1 MLCPYQKTVIEGRV
15 LESEY
20 ECIQVRSDDNAMHSI
35 CGVNAKKGDEVIVTI
50 RSSLFHL
57 VKINDLK
64 IVDAGTSEKLIA
76 YLESMSLCEKLGQM
90 MIVRTQEN
98 LTEELDFIPGGY
110 ILFANDFRNKSAE
123 EIEQMVRSLQQQ
135 KHGALVMVD
144 EEGGDVVRVSSV
156 LFEEGYPSAQEDYLS
171 GGWDAV
177 KKNLIN
183 RSQMLASLGFQVN
196 LNPVVDISTNP
207 EDYIY
212 SRTFGQDEIMT
223 SQYVSLAVQTQKEA
237 GLLSCLKHFPGYG
250 NNRDTHRG
258 FSVDYRSLN
267 EYRIYDFLPFQAGVD
282 SGAEL
287 VMMSHIIMS
296 SVDSQTPASLSSN
309 VHQLLKEELNYDG
322 LVITDDLTM
331 DAIEH
336 FTSNPLV
343 SALSAGNHLLLTTDP
358 KVTID
363 ELVEAVE
370 KNQLSLNQI
379 DESVLKILEIKEK
392 LGCLR

>member
-1 MLCPYQKTVIEGRV
+1 MCPYQKTVIEGRV
-15 LESEY
+15 LDSEY
-20 ECIQVRSDDNAMHSI
+20 ECIQVRSDDNIVHSV
-35 CGVNAKKGDEVIVTI
+35 CGVTAKKGDEVIVTI

-57 VKINDLK
+57 LKINDLK
-64 IVDAGTSEKLIA
+64 IVDTDVSETLIA
-76 YLESMSLCEKLGQM
+76 RLESMSLSEKLGQM
-90 MIVRTQEN
+90 MIVRTREN
-98 LTEELDFIPGGY
+98 LTEELDFNPGGY

-156 LFEEGYPSAQEDYLS
+156 LFEEGYPSVQEDFLS

-183 RSQMLASLGFQVN
+183 RSKLLASLGFQVN
-196 LNPVVDISTNP
+196 LNPVADISTNP

-223 SQYVSLAVQTQKEA
+223 SQYVSLAVQIQKEA

-250 NNRDTHRG
+250 NNRDTHQG
-258 FSVDYRSLN
+258 FSVDYRSLD
-267 EYRIYDFLPFQAGVD
+267 EYRNYDFLPFQAGID
-282 SGAEL
+282 NGAEL
-287 VMMSHIIMS
+287 VMMSHVIMS
-296 SVDSQTPASLSSN
+296 SVDSQTPASLSLN

-336 FTSNPLV
+336 FTTNPLV
-343 SALSAGNHLLLTTDP
+343 SALSAGNDLLLTTDP

-363 ELVEAVE
+363 ELVKAVE

-379 DESVLKILEIKEK
+379 DKSVLKILEIKGK